1 MLYKIFKRV
10 LNLSK
15 KNKKKILIG
24 SLFNIL
30 KAFSMGTMFFGV
42 FYIFLNINNL
52 SLDIIKNSFYIILAS
67 VIFRFIF
74 QWLIDIYITA
84 AGYDVFKDYRLE
96 IADKLKNAQMSYFN
110 DNNLGKI
117 QGVMTTTI
125 TSLEGFSMMS
135 ISNILVSFSMTLFMI
150 IMLFYNSLILGLISL
165 IGISIAFY
173 ILSIINKRASL
184 CTKELELVQNNLVVK
199 TIEYIRGISVL
210 RSFNKVGTKKDGVTK
225 VFKEKREMDYKQEK
239 QMAGMI
245 RLYQFIF
252 KLTSCIIVLASCY
265 MFVNK
270 IINGTYASIFIVAS
284 FFIYSELENMGDS
297 VFLARRTNNQLDLL
311 EDTMNIPVFND
322 GSLEF
327 DSDDFSIEFEN
338 VDFSYE
344 DENVLN
350 NINIKLN
357 SNETTAIVG
366 TSGSGKTTLCL
377 LICRFFDINS
387 GKIKIGNKNIKDI
400 KYDSLM
406 KQISMV
412 FQDVY
417 LFNDTIE
424 NNIKFANKKATKK
437 QIIDACKKACC
448 HEFISNLPNGYETI
462 IGEGGSTLSGG
473 EKQRISIAR
482 AIIKDS
488 PIIILDEMTSSVD
501 LENEHLIVKA
511 MKNLTKDK
519 TVITIAHKI
528 ATIKNANKIIVMDKG
543 FVVQQGTHNS
553 LKNIEGIY
561 NNFIKARE
569 KSKNWSLVK
578 DYK

>member
-15 KNKKKILIG
+15 KNKKKIIIG

-52 SLDIIKNSFYIILAS
+52 NLDIIKNSFYIIFVS
-67 VIFRFIF
+67 VLFRFIF

-96 IADKLKNAQMSYFN
+96 MADKLKNAQMSYFSE
-110 DNNLGKI
+110 NNLGKI

-125 TSLEGFSMMS
+125 TSLEGFSMMT
-135 ISNILVSFSMTLFMI
+135 ISNMLVSFSMTLFMI
-150 IMLFYNSLILGLISL
+150 IMLFYNSLILGIISL
-165 IGISIAFY
+165 IGISLAFY

-184 CTKELELVQNNLVVK
+184 CTKELEIVQNNLVIK
-199 TIEYIRGISVL
+199 TIEYIRGITVL

-245 RLYQFIF
+245 RLYQFTF
-252 KLTSCIIVLASCY
+252 KITSCFIVLGSCY
-265 MFVNK
+265 MFANR
-270 IINGTYASIFIVAS
+270 IIDATYTSIFIVAS

-311 EDTMNIPVFND
+311 EDTMNIPLFSDGGEEFN
-322 GSLEF
+322 SN
-327 DSDDFSIEFEN
+327 DFSIEFEN

-344 DENVLN
+344 NENALN

-377 LICRFFDINS
+377 LMSRFFDVKS
-387 GKIKIGNKNIKDI
+387 GKIKIGDKDIRDI

-424 NNIKFANKKATKK
+424 NNIRFANKNATDN
-437 QIIDACKKACC
+437 QIVDACKKACC
-448 HEFISNLPNGYETI
+448 HEFISNLPNGYKTI

-511 MKNLTKDK
+511 MKNLTKNK
-519 TVITIAHKI
+519 TVVTIAHKI

-543 FVVQQGTHNS
+543 FVVQEGTHDS

-569 KSKNWSLVK
+569 QSKNWSLVK

>member
-24 SLFNIL
+24 SFFNIL

-52 SLDIIKNSFYIILAS
+52 SLDIIKNSFYIILTS

-96 IADKLKNAQMSYFN
+96 IAEKLKNAQMSYFN
-110 DNNLGKI
+110 ENNLGKI

-311 EDTMNIPVFND
+311 EDTMNIPIFND

>member
-30 KAFSMGTMFFGV
+30 KAFSIGTMFFGV

-67 VIFRFIF
+67 VLFRFIF

-84 AGYDVFKDYRLE
+84 AGFDVFKDYRLE

-110 DNNLGKI
+110 ENNLGKI

-125 TSLEGFSMMS
+125 TVLENFSMMT
-135 ISNILVSFSMTLFMI
+135 ISNILVSFSMTLFML

-173 ILSIINKRASL
+173 ILSIVNKRASL
-184 CTKELELVQNNLVVK
+184 CTKELEIVQNNLVIK

-210 RSFNKVGTKKDGVTK
+210 RSFNKVGTKKDGVSK
-225 VFKEKREMDYKQEK
+225 AFEQKRQMDYKQER

-245 RLYQFIF
+245 RLYQFTF
-252 KLTSCIIVLASCY
+252 KITSCFIVLSSCY
-265 MFVNK
+265 MLANQ
-270 IINGTYASIFIVAS
+270 IIDKTYASIFIVAS
-284 FFIYSELENMGDS
+284 FFIYSELENMGDT

-311 EDTMNIPVFND
+311 EDTMNIPIFSD
-322 GSLEF
+322 EGEEF
-327 DSDDFSIEFEN
+327 DSNDFSIEFEN
-338 VDFSYE
+338 VNFSYE
-344 DENVLN
+344 DENALN

-377 LICRFFDINS
+377 LISRFFDVKS
-387 GKIKIGNKNIKDI
+387 GKIKIGNKDIKDI

-406 KQISMV
+406 RQISMV

-417 LFNDTIE
+417 LFNDSIE

-437 QIIDACKKACC
+437 EIIDACKKACC
-448 HEFISNLPNGYETI
+448 HEFISNLPNGYETV

-543 FVVQQGTHNS
+543 FVVQEGTHSS

-569 KSKNWSLVK
+569 QSQNWSLVK

>member
-1 MLYKIFKRV
+1 
-10 LNLSK
+10 
-15 KNKKKILIG
+15 
-24 SLFNIL
+24 
-30 KAFSMGTMFFGV
+30 MFA
-42 FYIFLNINNL
+42 NR
-52 SLDIIKNSFYIILAS
+52 IIDA
-67 VIFRFIF
+67 
-74 QWLIDIYITA
+74 
-84 AGYDVFKDYRLE
+84 
-96 IADKLKNAQMSYFN
+96 
-110 DNNLGKI
+110 
-117 QGVMTTTI
+117 
-125 TSLEGFSMMS
+125 
-135 ISNILVSFSMTLFMI
+135 
-150 IMLFYNSLILGLISL
+150 
-165 IGISIAFY
+165 
-173 ILSIINKRASL
+173 
-184 CTKELELVQNNLVVK
+184 
-199 TIEYIRGISVL
+199 
-210 RSFNKVGTKKDGVTK
+210 
-225 VFKEKREMDYKQEK
+225 
-239 QMAGMI
+239 
-245 RLYQFIF
+245 
-252 KLTSCIIVLASCY
+252 
-265 MFVNK
+265 
-270 IINGTYASIFIVAS
+270 TYTSIFIVAS

-311 EDTMNIPVFND
+311 EDTMNIPLFSDGGEEFN
-322 GSLEF
+322 SN
-327 DSDDFSIEFEN
+327 DFSIEFEN

-344 DENVLN
+344 NENALN

-377 LICRFFDINS
+377 LMSRFFDVKS
-387 GKIKIGNKNIKDI
+387 GKIKIGDKDIRDI

-424 NNIKFANKKATKK
+424 NNIRFANKNATDN
-437 QIIDACKKACC
+437 QIVDACKKACC
-448 HEFISNLPNGYETI
+448 HEFISNLPNGYKTI

-511 MKNLTKDK
+511 MKNLTKNK
-519 TVITIAHKI
+519 TVVTIAHKI

-543 FVVQQGTHNS
+543 FVVQEGTHDS

-569 KSKNWSLVK
+569 QSKNWSLVK

>member
-15 KNKKKILIG
+15 KNKKKIIIG

-52 SLDIIKNSFYIILAS
+52 NLDYIKNSFYIIFVS
-67 VIFRFIF
+67 VLFRFIF

-96 IADKLKNAQMSYFN
+96 MADKLKNAQMSYFSE
-110 DNNLGKI
+110 NNLGKI

-125 TSLEGFSMMS
+125 TSLEGFSMMT
-135 ISNILVSFSMTLFMI
+135 ISNMLVSFSMTLFMI
-150 IMLFYNSLILGLISL
+150 IMLFYNSLILGMISL
-165 IGISIAFY
+165 IGISVAFY

-184 CTKELELVQNNLVVK
+184 CTKELEIVQNNLVIK
-199 TIEYIRGISVL
+199 TIEYIRGITVL

-245 RLYQFIF
+245 RLYQFTF
-252 KLTSCIIVLASCY
+252 KITSCFIVLGSCY
-265 MFVNK
+265 MFANR
-270 IINGTYASIFIVAS
+270 IIDATYTSIFIVAS

-311 EDTMNIPVFND
+311 EDTMNIPLFSDGGEEFN
-322 GSLEF
+322 SN
-327 DSDDFSIEFEN
+327 DFSIEFEN
-338 VDFSYE
+338 VNFSYE
-344 DENVLN
+344 NENALN

-377 LICRFFDINS
+377 LMSRFFDVKS
-387 GKIKIGNKNIKDI
+387 GKIKIGDKDIRDI

-424 NNIKFANKKATKK
+424 NNIRFANKNATDN
-437 QIIDACKKACC
+437 QIVDACKKACC
-448 HEFISNLPNGYETI
+448 HEFISNLPNGYKTI

-511 MKNLTKDK
+511 MKNLTKNK
-519 TVITIAHKI
+519 TVVTIAHKI

-543 FVVQQGTHNS
+543 FVVQEGTHDS

-569 KSKNWSLVK
+569 QSKNWSLVK